1 MSKFGSLFIVC
12 VPLVAWQLWAADPPR
27 AVTPAEGGSAA
38 PVEASAAPANA
49 TAPAP
54 EPANSSVAV
63 ASADGSASA
72 GAAPNANA
80 STAASTDDLNQLRKR
95 IAEQEEAI
103 KKLQQAVDAQRT
115 LLEKA
120 VQSVNVQGGPATPV
134 VAGADALATAAPVK
148 IVPAVNV
155 ARPNIGW
162 QHLETE
168 PRSPLSIHI
177 GDTTFTPLGFVD
189 ATFFARSTN
198 VGSGIGT
205 NFGSVPFVNTTGG
218 NISET
223 NFSTQ
228 NSRIGFRVDTELLGT
243 KVLGYFEADFLGQP
257 PATVFVT
264 SNADTFRMR
273 NVFVDARKGW
283 FEVLGGQDWSML
295 TPNRVGLSPIPSDIF
310 YTQNMDTNYQA
321 GLVWSRQTQFRFV
334 AHPSD
339 DFAIGLSLENPQQ
352 YGGGSGG
359 GSVITVPTAYASLLT
374 NNSQINNGV
383 SVTSSPSLYGGTNTP
398 NVAPDIIGKAAYD
411 AHLGDRILHFELG
424 GLISNFRVEEG
435 SGTAKAP
442 YTSQSATGYA
452 GEFNM
457 NLGFTK
463 NFRLVENLFWG
474 EGDGRYIFG
483 LAPDF
488 IITANG
494 AISPLHS
501 GSAVDGFEWNL
512 AKKTLISLLYGGV
525 FIDRDVTV
533 VPTVTGSKVTFA
545 DYGYGYIGSN
555 QNRAIQEGT
564 ADLVETLWGSSNYGK
579 LSLIIQYSYLNRNP
593 WYYNSAAGA
602 PKEGHTNMGYVDLR
616 YTLP

>member
-1 MSKFGSLFIVC
+1 MTKNRCLFLLC
-12 VPLVAWQLWAADPPR
+12 LPLLAWQLCAAEPP
-27 AVTPAEGGSAA
+27 GSSPPSA
-38 PVEASAAPANA
+38 PDANASA
-49 TAPAP
+49 
-54 EPANSSVAV
+54 S
-63 ASADGSASA
+63 
-72 GAAPNANA
+72 PNGANA
-80 STAASTDDLNQLRKR
+80 STAVNSDDLNQLRQR
-95 IAEQEEAI
+95 IAQQEEAI
-103 KKLQQAVDAQRT
+103 KKLQQAVDQQRA

-120 VQSVNVQGGPATPV
+120 VQAVNPAAQNGSGTPV
-134 VAGADALATAAPVK
+134 VAGTDALASATPVK

-155 ARPNIGW
+155 ARPNIAW
-162 QHLETE
+162 QHPETE

-177 GDTTFTPLGFVD
+177 GNTTFTPLGFVD
-189 ATFFARSTN
+189 ATFYARSTN

-205 NFGSVPFVNTTGG
+205 NFGSVPFNNTTGG

-228 NSRIGFRVDTELLGT
+228 NSRIGFRVDSELLGT

-257 PATVFVT
+257 PPTVFVT

-295 TPNRVGLSPIPSDIF
+295 TPNRVGLSPLPNDIF

-321 GLVWSRQTQFRFV
+321 GLVWARQTQFRFV

-374 NNSQINNGV
+374 NNAQINNGV
-383 SVTSSPSLYGGTNTP
+383 SVTTTPSLYGGTNTP
-398 NVAPDIIGKAAYD
+398 NEAPDIIGKAAYD
-411 AHLGDRILHFELG
+411 GHLGDRILHFELA
-424 GLISNFRVEEG
+424 GLISNFKVEEG
-435 SGTAKAP
+435 SGTSKAP
-442 YTSQSATGYA
+442 FVSQSATGYA

-463 NFRLVENLFWG
+463 NFRLIENLFWG
-474 EGDGRYIFG
+474 EGNGRYMFG

-501 GSAVDGFEWNL
+501 GSTVDGFEWNL
-512 AKKTLISLLYGGV
+512 GKKTLLSLLYGGV

-533 VPTVTGSKVTFA
+533 VPGLSSKGAITLT
-545 DYGYGYIGSN
+545 DYGYGYIGSS

-564 ADLVETLWGSSNYGK
+564 VDLVQNLWGSSSYGK
-579 LSLIIQYSYLNRNP
+579 LSLIIQYSYLDRNP
-593 WYYNSAAGA
+593 WYYSASSGA
-602 PKEGHTNMGYVDLR
+602 PKEGHTSMGYVDLR

>member
-1 MSKFGSLFIVC
+1 VAH
-12 VPLVAWQLWAADPPR
+12 PNVAWQHPE
-27 AVTPAEGGSAA
+27 TQPA
-38 PVEASAAPANA
+38 
-49 TAPAP
+49 
-54 EPANSSVAV
+54 
-63 ASADGSASA
+63 
-72 GAAPNANA
+72 
-80 STAASTDDLNQLRKR
+80 
-95 IAEQEEAI
+95 
-103 KKLQQAVDAQRT
+103 
-115 LLEKA
+115 
-120 VQSVNVQGGPATPV
+120 
-134 VAGADALATAAPVK
+134 
-148 IVPAVNV
+148 
-155 ARPNIGW
+155 
-162 QHLETE
+162 
-168 PRSPLSIHI
+168 SPLSIHI
-177 GDTTFTPLGFVD
+177 GNTDFTPLGFVD

-198 VGSGIGT
+198 IGSGIGT
-205 NFGSVPFVNTTGG
+205 NFGSVPFNNTTGG

-228 NSRIGFRVDTELLGT
+228 NSRIGFRVDSNLLGA

-257 PATVFVT
+257 PPNVFVT
-264 SNADTFRMR
+264 SNSDTFRMR
-273 NVFVDARKGW
+273 NVFVDVQKGG
-283 FEVLGGQDWSML
+283 FEILGGQDWSML
-295 TPNRVGLSPIPSDIF
+295 TPNRVGLSPVPNDIF

-321 GLVWSRQTQFRFV
+321 GLVWTRQTQFRFI

-359 GSVITVPTAYASLLT
+359 GSVIAIPTAYASLAT
-374 NNSQINNGV
+374 NNAQIFENI
-383 SVTSSPSLYGGTNTP
+383 SVTSTPSLYGGTNTP

-411 AHLGDRILHFELG
+411 AHLSNSILHFELG
-424 GLISNFRVEEG
+424 GLISNFKVEEG

-442 YTSQSATGYA
+442 YLSQSATGYA

-463 NFRLVENLFWG
+463 NFRLIENLFWG
-474 EGDGRYIFG
+474 EGNGRYIFG

-501 GSAVDGFEWNL
+501 GSTVDGFELNL
-512 AKKTLISLLYGGV
+512 GKNTLLSLLYGGV

-533 VPTVTGSKVTFA
+533 VPSVGAKGAIVLT
-545 DYGYGYIGSN
+545 DYGYGYVGSS
-555 QNRAIQEGT
+555 QNRSIQEGT
-564 ADLVETLWGSSNYGK
+564 ADLVQNLWSNPSYGK

-593 WYYNSAAGA
+593 WYYNPSTGA

>member
-1 MSKFGSLFIVC
+1 MTKLCSLSVLC
-12 VPLVAWQLWAADPPR
+12 VPLLACQLWGADPP
-27 AVTPAEGGSAA
+27 AETPPPPDGA
-38 PVEASAAPANA
+38 
-49 TAPAP
+49 
-54 EPANSSVAV
+54 AV
-63 ASADGSASA
+63 ANTSS
-72 GAAPNANA
+72 
-80 STAASTDDLNQLRKR
+80 DDLNQLRQR
-95 IAEQEEAI
+95 IAQQEEAI
-103 KKLQQAVDAQRT
+103 KKLQQAVDAQRA
-115 LLEKA
+115 LLEKLVPA
-120 VQSVNVQGGPATPV
+120 VNAAQGAAGTPPV
-134 VAGADALATAAPVK
+134 VGTDAVANAAPVK

-155 ARPNIGW
+155 ARPNVAW
-162 QHLETE
+162 QHPETA
-168 PRSPLSIHI
+168 PHSPLGITI
-177 GDTTFTPLGFVD
+177 GNTVFTPLGFVD

-205 NFGSVPFVNTTGG
+205 NFGSLPFNNAATG

-228 NSRIGFRVDTELLGT
+228 NSRIGFRVDTSLMDT

-257 PATVFVT
+257 PPNVFVT
-264 SNADTFRMR
+264 SNSDTFRMR
-273 NVFVDARKGW
+273 NIFVDARHGA

-295 TPNRVGLSPIPSDIF
+295 TPNRVGLSPLPSDIF

-321 GLVWSRQTQFRFV
+321 GLVWARQTQFRFI

-359 GSVITVPTAYASLLT
+359 GSVIAVPPAYASLLA
-374 NNSQINNGV
+374 NNAQIFNNV
-383 SVTSSPSLYGGTNTP
+383 SVTTTPSLYGGTNTP

-411 AHLGDRILHFELG
+411 AHLGDSLLHFELG
-424 GLISNFRVEEG
+424 GLISNFKVEEG
-435 SGTAKAP
+435 SGTVAAP
-442 YTSQSATGYA
+442 FHSNSATGYA

-463 NFRLVENLFWG
+463 NFRLIENLFWG
-474 EGDGRYIFG
+474 EGNGRYIFG

-488 IITANG
+488 IVTAKG
-494 AISPLHS
+494 ALSPIHS
-501 GSAVDGFEWNL
+501 GSTVDGFEVNL
-512 AKKTLISLLYGGV
+512 GKKTLLSLLYGGV
-525 FIDRDVTV
+525 YIDRDVTV
-533 VPTVTGSKVTFA
+533 VPTVGAKGAITFTP
-545 DYGYGYIGSN
+545 YGYGYVGSN

-564 ADLVETLWGSSNYGK
+564 VDLVQTLWGSTSYGK

-593 WYYNSAAGA
+593 WYYNPGTGA

>member
-1 MSKFGSLFIVC
+1 MTKNRCLSLIC
-12 VPLVAWQLWAADPPR
+12 VPLLAAQLWAADPFSGSSD
-27 AVTPAEGGSAA
+27 ESAA
-38 PVEASAAPANA
+38 TAAAAPAPDPAA
-49 TAPAP
+49 TGG
-54 EPANSSVAV
+54 N
-63 ASADGSASA
+63 ASA
-72 GAAPNANA
+72 PV
-80 STAASTDDLNQLRKR
+80 STDDLNQLRQR
-95 IAEQEEAI
+95 IAQQEEAI
-103 KKLQQAVDAQRT
+103 KKLQQAVEAQRA
-115 LLEKA
+115 LLERSVKA
-120 VQSVNVQGGPATPV
+120 LSAAQSGTATPQ
-134 VAGADALATAAPVK
+134 VAGTDALATAAPVK

-155 ARPNIGW
+155 ARPNVAW
-162 QHLETE
+162 QHPETA
-168 PRSPLSIHI
+168 PASPLSIHI
-177 GDTTFTPLGFVD
+177 GGTDFTPLGFVD

-205 NFGSVPFVNTTGG
+205 NFGSLPLNNTTGG

-228 NSRIGFRVDTELLGT
+228 NSRIGFRVDSNVIGA

-257 PATVFVT
+257 PPNVFTT

-273 NVFVDARKGW
+273 NVFVDVQKGW

-295 TPNRVGLSPIPSDIF
+295 TPNRVGLSPVPSDIF

-321 GLVWSRQTQFRFV
+321 GLVWTRQTQFRFI

-374 NNSQINNGV
+374 NNSQIFNNV
-383 SVTSSPSLYGGTNTP
+383 SVTSTPSLFGGTNTP
-398 NVAPDIIGKAAYD
+398 TEAPDIIAKAAYD
-411 AHLGDRILHFELG
+411 GHLSNSILHFEAA
-424 GLISNFRVEEG
+424 GLISNFKVEEG
-435 SGTAKAP
+435 SGTTKAP
-442 YTSQSATGYA
+442 FVSQSATGYA

-463 NFRLVENLFWG
+463 NFRLIENLFWG
-474 EGDGRYIFG
+474 EGNGRYIFG

-501 GSAVDGFEWNL
+501 GSTVDGFELNL
-512 AKKTLISLLYGGV
+512 TKNTLISLLYGGV
-525 FIDRDVTV
+525 FIGRDVTV
-533 VPTVTGSKVTFA
+533 APSLNAKGAVVLT
-545 DYGYGYIGSN
+545 DYGYGYPGSS
-555 QNRAIQEGT
+555 QNRSIQEGT
-564 ADLVETLWGSSNYGK
+564 ADLVQNLWSNPSYGK

-593 WYYNSAAGA
+593 WYYNPAAGA

>member
-1 MSKFGSLFIVC
+1 MTKFGSLFLVC
-12 VPLVAWQLWAADPPR
+12 VPLMAWQLWAADPPR
-27 AVTPAEGGSAA
+27 AVTPAEANAAAAAPASATAAAPEATNSSAPVASPGGSAS
-38 PVEASAAPANA
+38 P
-49 TAPAP
+49 
-54 EPANSSVAV
+54 
-63 ASADGSASA
+63 

-80 STAASTDDLNQLRKR
+80 SAPASTDDLNQLRKR
-95 IAEQEEAI
+95 IAQQEEAI
-103 KKLQQAVDAQRT
+103 KKLQQAVDAQRA

-120 VQSVNVQGGPATPV
+120 VQSVSAPAQGGTATPV
-134 VAGADALATAAPVK
+134 VAGTDALATAAPVK

-162 QHLETE
+162 QHPETA
-168 PRSPLSIHI
+168 PRSPLGIHI

-205 NFGSVPFVNTTGG
+205 NFGSIPFVNTTGG

-257 PATVFVT
+257 PPNVLVT

-383 SVTSSPSLYGGTNTP
+383 SVTSTPSLYGGTNTP
-398 NVAPDIIGKAAYD
+398 NVAPDIIVKAAYD
-411 AHLGDRILHFELG
+411 AHLGDKLLHFEG
-424 GLISNFRVEEG
+424 AGLISNFKVEEG

-442 YTSQSATGYA
+442 YTSMSATGYA

-463 NFRLVENLFWG
+463 NFRLIENLFWG
-474 EGDGRYIFG
+474 EGNGRYIFG

-488 IITANG
+488 IIDGNG

-501 GSAVDGFEWNL
+501 ASTVDGFEWNL
-512 AKKTLISLLYGGV
+512 GKKTLVSLLYGGV
-525 FIDRDVTV
+525 YIDRDVTEV
-533 VPTVTGSKVTFA
+533 STVSSKGVITFTPF
-545 DYGYGYIGSN
+545 GYGYIGSN
-555 QNRAIQEGT
+555 QNRSIQEGT
-564 ADLVETLWGSSNYGK
+564 ADLVQTLWGSSNYGK

-593 WYYNSAAGA
+593 WYYNPAAGA

>member
-1 MSKFGSLFIVC
+1 M
-12 VPLVAWQLWAADPPR
+12 AWQLWAADPPL
-27 AVTPAEGGSAA
+27 PADAGAPAATAPEASSSAA
-38 PVEASAAPANA
+38 P
-49 TAPAP
+49 
-54 EPANSSVAV
+54 
-63 ASADGSASA
+63 
-72 GAAPNANA
+72 
-80 STAASTDDLNQLRKR
+80 DDLNQLRQR
-95 IAEQEEAI
+95 IAQQEEAI
-103 KKLQQAVDAQRT
+103 KKLQQAVDAQRA

-120 VQSVNVQGGPATPV
+120 MQAGSTQGGTMTPV
-134 VAGADALATAAPVK
+134 VAGTDALASAAPVK

-155 ARPNIGW
+155 ARPHIALQKN
-162 QHLETE
+162 ETE
-168 PRSPLSIHI
+168 PASPLGIHI
-177 GDTTFTPLGFVD
+177 GNTTFTPLGFVD
-189 ATFFARSTN
+189 ATFFARSAN

-205 NFGSVPFVNTTGG
+205 NFGSVPFNNAAGG

-243 KVLGYFEADFLGQP
+243 KLLGYFEADFLGQP
-257 PATVFVT
+257 PPTVFVT

-283 FEVLGGQDWSML
+283 FEILGGQDWSML
-295 TPNRVGLSPIPSDIF
+295 TPNRVGLSPLPSDIF

-374 NNSQINNGV
+374 NNAQINNGV
-383 SVTSSPSLYGGTNTP
+383 SVTSTPSLYGGTNTP
-398 NVAPDIIGKAAYD
+398 NVAPDIIMKAAYD
-411 AHLGDRILHFELG
+411 GHAGEGRIFHIEAA
-424 GLISNFRVEEG
+424 GLISNFKVEEG
-435 SGTAKAP
+435 AGTAKSP
-442 YTSQSATGYA
+442 FVSNSATGYA

-457 NLGFTK
+457 NLGITK
-463 NFRLVENLFWG
+463 NFRLIENLFWG
-474 EGDGRYIFG
+474 EGNGRYIFG

-488 IITANG
+488 IIDGNG

-501 GSAVDGFEWNL
+501 GSTVDGFEWNL
-512 AKKTLISLLYGGV
+512 GKKTLISLLYGGV
-525 FIDRDVTV
+525 FIGRDITA
-533 VPTVTGSKVTFA
+533 VPTVSSKGAITFT

-564 ADLVETLWGSSNYGK
+564 ADLVQTLWGSSTYGK

-593 WYYNSAAGA
+593 WYYNAAGGA